1 MNLGIL
7 ILIITVLG
15 YLSNSLNGRFLNHRI
30 THWLYRV
37 GAIIHE
43 TSHAIMCILTGAK
56 ITEFNIFSKQPHV
69 SHTKSKIPILGQAL
83 ISLAPIAGG
92 LLFIYIINN
101 YLLNNYFTII
111 TPSSWS
117 EITSTVLLF
126 LQQINFTEWQSWVM
140 LLLFINVG
148 AMIGPSTKDLKNIW
162 PIIII
167 MFFINWPLLASIC
180 LMAISLIIIN
190 IAVQLIIIIIRQF
203 LKLIPR

>member
-1 MNLGIL
+1 MNLGVL
-7 ILIITVLG
+7 VLIIAVLG
-15 YLSNSLNGRFLNHRI
+15 YLSNLLNGHFLNHRI

-56 ITEFNIFSKQPHV
+56 ITEFKVFTRQPHV
-69 SHTKSKIPILGQAL
+69 SHTKSKIPILGQTL

-92 LLFIYIINN
+92 LLFIYTINN

-111 TPSSWS
+111 TPSSWG
-117 EITSTVLLF
+117 EITNTVLLF

-140 LLLFINVG
+140 ILLFINVG

-167 MFFINWPLLASIC
+167 MFFINWPLLANIC
-180 LMAISLIIIN
+180 LIAISLIIIN
-190 IAVQLIIIIIRQF
+190 IAIQLIIITIRQF